1 MEGVFYSDENA
12 ARPFAESATEENTTG
27 VKAIPDEGVPDGVY
41 GCELIDPTASATLG
55 LVPQWTWTV
64 YVRWEGYGICH
75 ATQETLARAE
85 EVAAPFVAK
94 HVDGG
99 GMSTDDMKKQI
110 AAAIGASKMMKNQAN
125 RLKRRLE
132 REYLAAI
139 KKTADESERETKTD
153 DEVDDSEAKVV
164 ITKWPP
170 YAKWSVFDEAADEVG
185 GMFARLKKGESRKGE
200 TAPPAATDSRLIVY
214 QRSLDTLDSHNKTC
228 GWLDDIMMDLFMRW
242 STR

>member
-1 MEGVFYSDENA
+1 
-12 ARPFAESATEENTTG
+12 
-27 VKAIPDEGVPDGVY
+27 
-41 GCELIDPTASATLG
+41 
-55 LVPQWTWTV
+55 
-64 YVRWEGYGICH
+64 
-75 ATQETLARAE
+75 
-85 EVAAPFVAK
+85 
-94 HVDGG
+94 
-99 GMSTDDMKKQI
+99 
-110 AAAIGASKMMKNQAN
+110 MKNQAN

>member
-1 MEGVFYSDENA
+1 MSELVQVHSAEMEGVFYSDENA
-12 ARPFAESATEENTTG
+12 ARPFAESETEENATG
-27 VKAIPDEGVPDGVY
+27 VKAVPDEGVPDGVY
-41 GCELIDPTASATLG
+41 GCQLIDPTASGTLG

-99 GMSTDDMKKQI
+99 GMSADDMRKQI
-110 AAAIGASKMMKNQAN
+110 AAAFGGSKMIKNQAN

-132 REYLAAI
+132 REYLAAM
-139 KKTADESERETKTD
+139 KKTEDED
-153 DEVDDSEAKVV
+153 DESEAKVV

-170 YAKWSVFDEAADEVG
+170 YAKWSEFDAAADEVR
-185 GMFARLKKGESRKGE
+185 GMFARLKKGESRRRKKQG
-200 TAPPAATDSRLIVY
+200 
-214 QRSLDTLDSHNKTC
+214 Q
-228 GWLDDIMMDLFMRW
+228 
-242 STR
+242 